1 MQEVLPIGGT
11 TRPHVSKTY
20 VRSHSAALQRCWRRE
35 PCRRAAA
42 QICKERLLQC
52 SAQAQSSDY
61 TTANVEVEPEAET
74 EGMSAWLDGLK
85 WDTGGLV
92 AVIAQHVDTGE
103 VLMQAYADRAALNE
117 TLQTRLATFYS
128 RSRKGRWCKG
138 ETSGHF
144 IKVLKVYLDCDRDS
158 IIYQGEPV
166 GPACHTGARTCYF
179 SSVERTDARL
189 HEEGDHASTS
199 NMPASSLF
207 ALEGIIQQRV
217 QQHSQD
223 AGSKPSWTA
232 KLAGNQ
238 GLLCS
243 KIREEAGELCETLEG
258 REGQERAAS
267 EMADLLYH
275 SMVLLHVQDVPI
287 EHVLKELRRRF
298 GTSGIDEK
306 AARQR

>member
-1 MQEVLPIGGT
+1 MQEALSVGVT
-11 TRPHVSKTY
+11 SRPHVCAGS
-20 VRSHSAALQRCWRRE
+20 VRANTAALQRCWRRE
-35 PCRRAAA
+35 PSRRAAA

-61 TTANVEVEPEAET
+61 ITANVEVEPEAET

-85 WDTGGLV
+85 WDAGGLV
-92 AVIAQHVDTGE
+92 AVMAQHVDTGE

-189 HEEGDHASTS
+189 HEESNHASTS

-258 REGQERAAS
+258 KEGQERAAC

-287 EHVLKELRRRF
+287 ERVLKELRRRF